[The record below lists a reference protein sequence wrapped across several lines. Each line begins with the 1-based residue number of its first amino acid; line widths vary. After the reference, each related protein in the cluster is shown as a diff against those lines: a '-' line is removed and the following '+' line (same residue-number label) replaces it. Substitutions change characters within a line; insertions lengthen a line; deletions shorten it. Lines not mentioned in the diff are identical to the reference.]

1 MGRRR
6 TLIVIAIVIAA
17 VLAYAWIGGGQEPQR
32 MIEQPV
38 PLPEGAR

>member
-1 MGRRR
+1 MGRKR
-6 TLIVIAIVIAA
+6 TLTVIAIVIA
-17 VLAYAWIGGGQEPQR
+17 VVFAYAWIGGGREPQR

>member
-1 MGRRR
+1 MGRTR
-6 TLIVIAIVIAA
+6 TLTVIAIVIAA
-17 VLAYAWIGGGQEPQR
+17 VLAYAWINGGREPLR